1 MVHKS
6 RRLKVPTFPD
16 HLLHDQQNS
25 YLEHALTTPQPVP
38 TAPIAQDVYIA
49 RESANEGHWSGAA
62 LSKMHFV
69 APGLLAAALA
79 SLVTAAPSA
88 NSIGSDLQ
96 ILLHN
101 DLYGNQSSRDDALIV
116 LKTAQTYEQ
125 AKKACAALSES
136 LWKPTSN
143 GKDADFL
150 AYLNYNSGSQHGGR
164 SRKHLYHVSGKGP
177 HGSCKS
183 IDASSG
189 HVKPIDCKAKLPA
202 LCTQS
207 AILSYVNNT
216 DTSASKQTTVTSDKA
231 IYTGWR
237 DKLSFRFL
245 GIKYASFPQRFVD
258 SSPTSLTGNVSALDF
273 GSICASRDGRY
284 GPVRGGE
291 DCLFL
296 NIYTPYLPATKTS
309 KKSLRPV
316 MLWIHG
322 GAFVGGSG
330 SDPVFD
336 GGNLA
341 SRGDVVVV
349 TMNYRFEQSLV

>member
-1 MVHKS
+1 
-6 RRLKVPTFPD
+6 
-16 HLLHDQQNS
+16 
-25 YLEHALTTPQPVP
+25 
-38 TAPIAQDVYIA
+38 
-49 RESANEGHWSGAA
+49 
-62 LSKMHFV
+62 MHFV
-69 APGLLAAALA
+69 ASGLLATALA

-88 NSIGSDLQ
+88 DSVGSDLQ

-101 DLYGNQSSRDDALIV
+101 DLYGNESSRNDAVIV
-116 LKTAQTYEQ
+116 LKSTQTHQ
-125 AKKACAALSES
+125 KARKACESLFES
-136 LWKPTSN
+136 LWKPSSN
-143 GKDADFL
+143 AEDAGFL
-150 AYLNYNSGSQHGGR
+150 AYLNYESGSHPGER
-164 SRKHLYHVSGKGP
+164 SRKQLYHVSGKGP

-183 IDASSG
+183 IDPSSG
-189 HVKPIDCKAKLPA
+189 HIQPVDCKTKLPA

-207 AILSYVNNT
+207 APLSFVNNT
-216 DTSASKQTTVTSDKA
+216 DTSASKQTTVTSGKA

-245 GIKYASFPQRFVD
+245 GIKYGSFPQRFTY
-258 SSPTSLTGNVSALDF
+258 SSQTSLTGNVSALDF
-273 GSICASRDGRY
+273 GPICASRDGRF

-296 NIYTPYLPATKTS
+296 NIYTPYLPTTEIS
-309 KKSLRPV
+309 KRSLRPV

-349 TMNYRFEQSLV
+349 TINYRYE

>member
-1 MVHKS
+1 
-6 RRLKVPTFPD
+6 
-16 HLLHDQQNS
+16 
-25 YLEHALTTPQPVP
+25 
-38 TAPIAQDVYIA
+38 
-49 RESANEGHWSGAA
+49 
-62 LSKMHFV
+62 MHFV
-69 APGLLAAALA
+69 ASGLLTTAFA

-88 NSIGSDLQ
+88 DSVGSDLQ

-101 DLYGNQSSRDDALIV
+101 DLYGNESSRNDAVIV
-116 LKTAQTYEQ
+116 LKTTQTHQQAQ
-125 AKKACAALSES
+125 KACASLCES
-136 LWKPTSN
+136 LWKPSSN
-143 GKDADFL
+143 AEDAGFL
-150 AYLNYNSGSQHGGR
+150 AYLNYKSGSHPGGR
-164 SRKHLYHVSGKGP
+164 SHKQLYHVSGKVA

-183 IDASSG
+183 IDPSSG
-189 HVKPIDCKAKLPA
+189 HIQPVDCKSKLPA

-207 AILSYVNNT
+207 APLSFVNNT
-216 DTSASKQTTVTSDKA
+216 DTSVSKQTEVTSGKA
-231 IYTGWR
+231 IDTGWR

-245 GIKYASFPQRFVD
+245 GIKYVSFPQRFTD

-273 GSICASRDGRY
+273 GSICASRDGRI
-284 GPVRGGE
+284 GPVRGSE

-296 NIYTPYLPATKTS
+296 NIYTPYLPTTKTS

-341 SRGDVVVV
+341 SRGDVVIV
-349 TMNYRFEQSLV
+349 TINYRYE

>member
-1 MVHKS
+1 M
-6 RRLKVPTFPD
+6 
-16 HLLHDQQNS
+16 Q
-25 YLEHALTTPQPVP
+25 
-38 TAPIAQDVYIA
+38 
-49 RESANEGHWSGAA
+49 
-62 LSKMHFV
+62 FV

-79 SLVTAAPSA
+79 SLVTAVPSA
-88 NSIGSDLQ
+88 DSVGSDLQ

-101 DLYGNQSSRDDALIV
+101 DLYGNESSRDDAVIV
-116 LKTAQTYEQ
+116 LKTTQTHEQ

-136 LWKPTSN
+136 LWKPSSN
-143 GKDADFL
+143 AEDADFL
-150 AYLNYNSGSQHGGR
+150 AYLNYKSGSQHGGR
-164 SRKHLYHVSGKGP
+164 SRKQLYHISEKGH
-177 HGSCKS
+177 HGSCRS
-183 IDASSG
+183 IDPSSG
-189 HVKPIDCKAKLPA
+189 HVKSVDCKAKLPA
-202 LCTQS
+202 LCTQG
-207 AILSYVNNT
+207 ATLSYVNNT
-216 DTSASKQTTVTSDKA
+216 DTSLSKQTEVTSGKA
-231 IYTGWR
+231 VYTGWR

-245 GIKYASFPQRFVD
+245 GIKYGSFPQRFTD

-273 GSICASRDGRY
+273 GSICASRDGRF
-284 GPVRGGE
+284 GPVRGSE

-296 NIYTPYLPATKTS
+296 NIYTPYLPTTKIS

-349 TMNYRFEQSLV
+349 TINYRYEQSVAPHE